1 MEEIMMKCPACGFKN
16 LPGAA
21 ICENCTTDLTFFE
34 APRPVTE
41 SKIERAIM
49 QDKLDQICTE
59 KSIAITVQPDMMI
72 REVIDLM
79 IKNQKCSVVI
89 MEGEIIKG
97 IFTERSLLKRVCGE
111 SPINVER
118 PIAEAMLK
126 DPEILKSSDC
136 VAEALHMME
145 VGGYTYAI
153 VEGNPL
159 RVLNIKDILEYIIE
173 LEV

>member
-1 MEEIMMKCPACGFKN
+1 MNCPACGFKN

-21 ICENCTTDLTFFE
+21 TCENCTTDLTFFE
-34 APRPVTE
+34 EQKPVTE

-49 QDKLDQICTE
+49 QDKLDQICKE
-59 KSIAITVQPDMMI
+59 KSIAITAPPDMMI
-72 REVIDLM
+72 RDVIDLM

-89 MEGEIIKG
+89 MEDGIIKG
-97 IFTERSLLKRVCGE
+97 IFTERSLLKRVCGD
-111 SPINVER
+111 SPINIDR
-118 PIAEAMLK
+118 PISEAMLK
-126 DPEILKSSDC
+126 NPEILNSNDC

-153 VEGNPL
+153 IEGDPL